1 MKKILHICNDFC
13 GSKVHANLYEALSH
27 MDVSQTVFTYVRD
40 SRLIGKNMFSS
51 FNVDFIYSD
60 ILKLYHRIIYQLKIR
75 DIYREITSK
84 VDINNYDCIHA
95 VTLFSDGGVAY
106 KINKF
111 YKKPYVVTVRATDLE
126 FFLKYAP
133 HTWIM
138 GKKIL
143 LNASRIIFISNIAKN
158 KFCQHVW
165 VKTILTK
172 ISHKMVVQPNGID
185 NYWLNHVNK
194 ERCINKNILFVGKFD
209 SNKNVIRLIKAVL
222 EIYKIDPEVRL
233 NLVGGQGRYESKV
246 LDLVK
251 KNSKVLYY
259 YGPIYDKEC
268 LRKIYNGSMIFALP
282 SIIETFGLVYLEAL
296 TQNSIILY
304 TRNQGIDGLFTQQF
318 GEAVSPFS
326 VKEIKEKL
334 LKILTTPEN
343 YINNLDVDFDLF
355 RWENIAKRY
364 DKIYEE
370 CL

>member
-143 LNASRIIFISNIAKN
+143 LNASRIIFISNIA
-158 KFCQHVW
+158 FQ
-165 VKTILTK
+165 
-172 ISHKMVVQPNGID
+172 
-185 NYWLNHVNK
+185 
-194 ERCINKNILFVGKFD
+194 
-209 SNKNVIRLIKAVL
+209 
-222 EIYKIDPEVRL
+222 
-233 NLVGGQGRYESKV
+233 
-246 LDLVK
+246 
-251 KNSKVLYY
+251 
-259 YGPIYDKEC
+259 
-268 LRKIYNGSMIFALP
+268 
-282 SIIETFGLVYLEAL
+282 
-296 TQNSIILY
+296 
-304 TRNQGIDGLFTQQF
+304 
-318 GEAVSPFS
+318 
-326 VKEIKEKL
+326 
-334 LKILTTPEN
+334 
-343 YINNLDVDFDLF
+343 
-355 RWENIAKRY
+355 
-364 DKIYEE
+364 
-370 CL
+370 